1 MLSERPWKVEAVAG
15 LFAVIMFGLVFA
27 GLISMAL
34 AHVGAT
40 KSIFGNRF
48 IQFAINTFAFQGIA
62 LSAITAFLRFH
73 AVGWG
78 DLFGL
83 RNFRWRTIGIA
94 LFVVLVTLPLT
105 LLLAHFCSFVLTKLH
120 IEPVQQEPM
129 QILGLT
135 VSLGQKIIFAI
146 GAIILAP
153 VVEESL
159 FRGILYPMIKQ
170 SGHPRAAFYGTS
182 LLFAL
187 IHFNAVTFIPLVV
200 LAMGFVLL
208 LEATDTLLAPIIAH
222 SSFNLANFLISENDT
237 SITHWIHEVM
247 RQTNQALPI

>member
-15 LFAVIMFGLVFA
+15 LFAAIMFGLFFA
-27 GLISMAL
+27 GLISMGL
-34 AHVGAT
+34 AHASAT
-40 KSIFGNRF
+40 KTIFGNRF
-48 IQFAINTFAFQGIA
+48 IQFVINTFAFQGIA
-62 LSAITAFLRFH
+62 LFAITTFLRFH
-73 AVGWG
+73 GAGWSE
-78 DLFGL
+78 LFGL
-83 RNFRWRTIGIA
+83 RNVHWRTIGIA
-94 LFVVLVTLPLT
+94 LLVVAITLPLT
-105 LLLAHFCSFVLTKLH
+105 LLLAQLCASVLTRLH

-153 VVEESL
+153 IVEESL
-159 FRGILYPMIKQ
+159 FRGILYPAVKQ

-200 LAMGFVLL
+200 LAMVFVLL
-208 LEATDTLLAPIIAH
+208 LESTDTLLAPIIAH
-222 SSFNLANFLISENDT
+222 SSFNLANFFISENNT
-237 SITHWIHEVM
+237 TVTHWIREVM
-247 RQTNQALPI
+247 RQTNQALPF